1 MSSGESAGGPDRV
14 IDCLHRME
22 TQLRNVPGYRRGHA
36 RGIGLHGTFT
46 ATPEVAALTTAEHL
60 QGDPIACVVR
70 LSNGGASPYLADRSG
85 PKTGN
90 PLGHAVRFELPSGDN
105 STWTALNLA
114 AFPPHTPDD
123 FIAMVTAQK
132 PALPGGGANPL
143 AMAAF
148 ALPRPHTLRG
158 VKAAATLKP
167 PKSFATARFNGFH
180 SYWLVDAEGRRQA
193 FRFRWMP
200 VAGIQDF
207 DPADDVA
214 VPPQYVIDEIRGRVA
229 AGPVAWRL
237 LFQLAEPGDDID
249 DLTKVWP
256 ESRRLLD
263 AGELVVDR
271 LHADQ
276 QLVEELIFD
285 PTRVPPGI
293 ACSDDPLLHFRSESY
308 AESHRRRLSETKPAI
323 RPG

>member
-1 MSSGESAGGPDRV
+1 MSSDLGGGPDRV

-22 TQLRNVPGYRRGHA
+22 SQLRNVPGFRRGHA
-36 RGIGLHGTFT
+36 RGIGFHGTFR
-46 ATPEVAALTTAEHL
+46 ASAEVAALTTAEHL
-60 QGDPIACVVR
+60 QGTPIECVVR

-90 PLGHAVRFELPSGDN
+90 PLGHAVRFELPSGDHT
-105 STWTALNLA
+105 TWTGLNLA

-132 PALPGGGANPL
+132 PALPGGAANPL

-148 ALPRPHTLRG
+148 VAPRPHAFRG

-180 SYWLVDAEGRRQA
+180 SYWLVDADGRRRA

-200 VAGIQDF
+200 VAGIQSF
-207 DPADDVA
+207 DPAQDA
-214 VPPQYVIDEIRGRVA
+214 ILPPQYVIDEIRGRVA
-229 AGPVAWRL
+229 EGPVAWKL
-237 LFQLAEPGDDID
+237 VFQMAQDGDEID
-249 DLTKVWP
+249 NLTKQWP
-256 ESRRLLD
+256 ESRPLLV

-276 QLVEELIFD
+276 QLVEEMIFD

-293 ACSDDPLLHFRSESY
+293 ECSGDPLLHFRSEAY
-308 AESHRRRLSETKPAI
+308 AESHRRRLGESKPAI
-323 RPG
+323 KPA